1 MSAWPEWLP
10 LWLWLAAAALFGMFS
25 AGAWLAPRT
34 VRLRV
39 RAAWSCPS
47 PRRPGLRVLFP
58 AGVAL
63 LGASLLLAISGGET
77 LAVRLSAAAAAVVTL
92 WLAADFALRS
102 VRSSA
107 GRRAALQWEWSE
119 RAAAAVSELAAVT
132 AEPLLPANA
141 CRILCERLGCSR
153 AALYWAAGDEYRLV
167 ASHPDTPGDAG
178 PWSALTPLV
187 RALSSAFGE
196 PLPLAAIG
204 EPSGRAGAR
213 GSESPAQGRPDTPDA
228 ALAVP
233 LLRGARLEGFFLLGR
248 PGPDEPYG
256 RHHSLFLERF
266 AAAVAVLR
274 ESLATAGKQAEL
286 AAAEA
291 RQEARR
297 AAVRLAL
304 GALRPPEE
312 IALPDL
318 DCAGMAVNGSHCRV
332 FLDMVSLP
340 GRAAAFAAI
349 ELDSGFEE
357 AAIRLVQLQALLRSR
372 VRAYPEDLAELAES
386 TRRALE
392 GAGPGWPPA
401 RLFLARYRA
410 GARRLQ
416 YINAGFVPPF
426 LFRRT
431 AEGAQA
437 LRLKHTGPPLD
448 ANAVFRCEEAEVELA
463 TGDLLLAVSS
473 SVPAAVNAEGEAW
486 GDAHIIETLAGWRPN
501 SAAALLEQA
510 AGAWKQ
516 HLGPAAELPPHLFL
530 LLRPKP

>member
-1 MSAWPEWLP
+1 
-10 LWLWLAAAALFGMFS
+10 
-25 AGAWLAPRT
+25 
-34 VRLRV
+34 
-39 RAAWSCPS
+39 
-47 PRRPGLRVLFP
+47 
-58 AGVAL
+58 
-63 LGASLLLAISGGET
+63 
-77 LAVRLSAAAAAVVTL
+77 
-92 WLAADFALRS
+92 
-102 VRSSA
+102 
-107 GRRAALQWEWSE
+107 
-119 RAAAAVSELAAVT
+119 
-132 AEPLLPANA
+132 A
-141 CRILCERLGCSR
+141 CRTLCERLGGSQ

-167 ASHPDTPGDAG
+167 ASHPGTPDDAG
-178 PWSALTPLV
+178 PWNALSPLV
-187 RALSSAFGE
+187 SALSSTFGE
-196 PLPLAAIG
+196 PLPLAAFG
-204 EPSGRAGAR
+204 ETFGRAGAR
-213 GSESPAQGRPDTPDA
+213 GSESPTQGRRDIPEA

-248 PGPDEPYG
+248 LSSGEPYG

-266 AAAVAVLR
+266 AAAAAVLR
-274 ESLATAGKQAEL
+274 ESLATAGKQTEL

-297 AAVRLAL
+297 AIVRLAL
-304 GALRPPEE
+304 GALKPPEE
-312 IALPDL
+312 IAVPDL

-357 AAIRLVQLQALLRSR
+357 AAIRLIQLQALLRSR

-392 GAGPGWPPA
+392 GAGTGWPPA
-401 RLFLARYRA
+401 HLFLARYRA

-437 LRLKHTGPPLD
+437 LRLRHTGPPLD
-448 ANAVFRCEEAEVELA
+448 AGAVFRCEEAEVELA

-473 SVPAAVNAEGEAW
+473 SVPAAPSAAGEPW
-486 GDAHIIETLAGWRPN
+486 GDARIIETLADWRPS
-501 SAAALLEQA
+501 SASALLELA

-516 HLGPAAELPPHLFL
+516 HLGPEAELPPHLFL
-530 LLRPKP
+530 LLRPRP